1 MARSLQI
8 KDASFFFF
16 ILLGL
21 FFLADFVASER
32 TIPRGEL
39 KIGTLEKH
47 LKQATIAISPKYRRK
62 PRDIDR
68 LIEEF
73 KKHAVPPREKSIYKI
88 ASEHLGT
95 WVVVV
100 DIFPDQEDWKGLIP
114 QEIFEL
120 METIIEESSS
130 FGVQGDPA
138 PAWLGPLAG
147 TLSDDE
153 LERMQMGLGNAN
165 KKNKRGP
172 GTGDKKKP
180 ISKARVGDDLSQADI
195 EPVRSDFIENLIISQ
210 PPDTSIKKMNG
221 ITYREREAGSGV
233 VVYVMDSG
241 LDFSHKYFANY
252 RNQFTSPSSL
262 NWLYAGP
269 MPSDERSDDG
279 RPFMGFGD
287 DEPARKIFYTGTVT
301 ASKIIGET
309 GIAPSADLVAVKLQ
323 TGRNSYSFTNVLD
336 CLLKI
341 FDHFKLLKEL
351 DRDNELNYKGA
362 VIIAASG
369 SNQQGYEEEPV
380 NIFSKLIIDIL
391 FQLGNLNAYTFFSGL
406 SGKETTVRF
415 PRSSLTLIKFAPK
428 TARFLEKTSFVGST
442 DDAKGGVHANKGH
455 IRPRFFA
462 PGTVSVP
469 WLYDHYRGN
478 DKKLPYI
485 SQTTTRYASAMAAGV
500 CAALISRGWEDPL
513 QRMEELSYRR
523 KDGSDYPKLIW
534 NGINRSTWAKAL
546 HKYPISPKEGG
557 TR

>member
-1 MARSLQI
+1 MARSHQI
-8 KDASFFFF
+8 KDVPFFFL

-21 FFLADFVASER
+21 FFLADFAASER

-47 LKQATIAISPKYRRK
+47 LKQVTIAITPKYRRK

-73 KKHAVPPREKSIYKI
+73 KKQAVPPREKSIYKMT
-88 ASEHLGT
+88 SEHLGT
-95 WVVVV
+95 WAVVV
-100 DIFPDQEDWKGLIP
+100 DIFPDQDRWEGLISK
-114 QEIFEL
+114 EVFEL
-120 METIIEESSS
+120 VIFQDIGNENRGG

-138 PAWLGPLAG
+138 PAWLGPLADA
-147 TLSDDE
+147 LSDDE
-153 LERMQMGLGNAN
+153 LERMQMGLGTAN
-165 KKNKRGP
+165 KKNKRGL

-241 LDFSHKYFANY
+241 LDFSHK
-252 RNQFTSPSSL
+252 
-262 NWLYAGP
+262 
-269 MPSDERSDDG
+269 
-279 RPFMGFGD
+279 
-287 DEPARKIFYTGTVT
+287 
-301 ASKIIGET
+301 
-309 GIAPSADLVAVKLQ
+309 
-323 TGRNSYSFTNVLD
+323 
-336 CLLKI
+336 I

-369 SNQQGYEEEPV
+369 SNQQGYEEEMV
-380 NIFSKLIIDIL
+380 NKFSKLIIEIL

-406 SGKETTVRF
+406 SGKE
-415 PRSSLTLIKFAPK
+415 
-428 TARFLEKTSFVGST
+428 
-442 DDAKGGVHANKGH
+442 GGVHANKGH
-455 IRPRFFA
+455 VRPRFFA
-462 PGTVSVP
+462 PGTVSAP

-534 NGINRSTWAKAL
+534 NGINRSAWPKAL
-546 HKYPISPKEGG
+546 QRYPISPKEGG

>member
-1 MARSLQI
+1 MARSHQI
-8 KDASFFFF
+8 KVVSFFSL

-21 FFLADFVASER
+21 FFLADFAASER

-47 LKQATIAISPKYRRK
+47 FKQVTIAIKAKYRRK

-68 LIEEF
+68 LIQEF
-73 KKHAVPPREKSIYKI
+73 KKHAIPPREKSIYKI
-88 ASEHLGT
+88 TSEHLGT
-95 WVVVV
+95 WVVAV
-100 DIFPDQEDWKGLIP
+100 DIFPDQDRWEGLIP
-114 QEIFEL
+114 QEITEL
-120 METIIEESSS
+120 MEAVIEESGGFS
-130 FGVQGDPA
+130 VQGDPA
-138 PAWLGPLAG
+138 PAWLSPLADA
-147 TLSDDE
+147 LSDDE
-153 LERMQMGLGNAN
+153 WERMQMGLGNAN

-172 GTGDKKKP
+172 GTEDKKKP

-195 EPVRSDFIENLIISQ
+195 EPVGSDSIENIIISQ
-210 PPDTSIKKMNG
+210 PPDTPIKKMNG
-221 ITYREREAGSGV
+221 IAYREREAGSGV

-241 LDFSHKYFANY
+241 LDFSHKHFDNY

-323 TGRNSYSFTNVLD
+323 TGRNSYSFTSVLD

-362 VIIAASG
+362 VIIAGSG
-369 SNQQGYEEEPV
+369 SNQQGYDEQV
-380 NIFSKLIIDIL
+380 LAGFSKLIIEIL

-406 SGKETTVRF
+406 PGKETTARF
-415 PRSSLTLIKFAPK
+415 PRTNIAVMKFAPRTK
-428 TARFLEKTSFVGST
+428 GFLEKTSFVGST
-442 DDAKGGVHANKGH
+442 DAKGKIHTNRG
-455 IRPRFFA
+455 ILRPRFFA
-462 PGTVSVP
+462 PGTVSAP

-478 DKKLPYI
+478 EKKLPYI

-534 NGINRSTWAKAL
+534 NGINRSAWPKAL
-546 HKYPISPKEGG
+546 
-557 TR
+557 